1 MRRLLF
7 ALSFCFATIGYADPF
22 QVNLQDKK
30 ESYQLGVETKLGTVH
45 VASSFVGD
53 PLVSPVTITV
63 SISCSRTGRT
73 RVVAKLDAFDYG
85 SSRDRT
91 KLSQFDPA
99 KQILTVFYVSGVVD
113 ESGRVQFEKDRTHS
127 YQLSSACN

>member
-53 PLVSPVTITV
+53 PLVSPVTIPFR
-63 SISCSRTGRT
+63 SR
-73 RVVAKLDAFDYG
+73 V
-85 SSRDRT
+85 
-91 KLSQFDPA
+91 
-99 KQILTVFYVSGVVD
+99 
-113 ESGRVQFEKDRTHS
+113 RVQAE
-127 YQLSSACN
+127 QELSLN